1 MGRTILGK
9 ALAFPLQKRVDTV
22 GLTYFKRFRMEID
35 LTGRVL
41 RGPELA
47 ADYQLLAWDDAL
59 LEVHAE
65 TKYHSFKSEIDANVF
80 PCLGD
85 WAGCHRL
92 MHEIRGKQGF
102 LPEATWLMTRD
113 AGDGTTEYCGTI
125 QGIRDYAGLG
135 AIQNLGVTPEHR
147 GRQLG
152 TCLLVKSLQGFRSA
166 GIRRA
171 FLEVTA
177 QNEGAIRLYQ
187 RLGFS
192 KARTVYKAVEV
203 AYS

>member
-1 MGRTILGK
+1 MHFHV
-9 ALAFPLQKRVDTV
+9 ALVHSGPSPMS
-22 GLTYFKRFRMEID
+22 LTYFKRYRMEID
-35 LTGRVL
+35 LTGRQLASPVL
-41 RGPELA
+41 PDGYR
-47 ADYQLLAWDDAL
+47 LLGWDESLLDAHG
-59 LEVHAE
+59 EA
-65 TKYHSFKSEIDANVF
+65 KYNSFHSEIDANVF

-85 WAGCHRL
+85 WDGCHRL

-102 LPEATWLMTRD
+102 LPGATWLIAHVAR
-113 AGDGTTEYCGTI
+113 AADGVEYCGTI

-152 TCLLVKSLQGFRSA
+152 TCLLIKALEGFQKA
-166 GIRRA
+166 GLRRG

-177 QNEGAIRLYQ
+177 QNDGAIRLYQ
-187 RLGFS
+187 RLGFT

>member
-1 MGRTILGK
+1 M
-9 ALAFPLQKRVDTV
+9 

-35 LTGRVL
+35 LTGRLCVPPPL
-41 RGPELA
+41 PEG
-47 ADYQLLAWDDAL
+47 YRLLSWEDSL

-65 TKYHSFKSEIDANVF
+65 TKYHSFRSEIDANVF

-102 LPEATWLMTRD
+102 LPDATWLVGHAAD
-113 AGDGTTEYCGTI
+113 DGSVEYCGTI

-152 TCLLVKSLQGFRSA
+152 TCLLLQALDGFRRS
-166 GIRRA
+166 GVRRA

-187 RLGFS
+187 RIGFS

>member
-1 MGRTILGK
+1 M
-9 ALAFPLQKRVDTV
+9 
-22 GLTYFKRFRMEID
+22 GLTYFKRYRMEID
-35 LTGRVL
+35 LTGRLLVPPPL
-41 RGPELA
+41 GGR
-47 ADYQLLAWDDAL
+47 YQLIGWADNL

-65 TKYHSFKSEIDANVF
+65 TKYHSFRSEIDANVF

-85 WAGCHRL
+85 WTGCHRL
-92 MHEIRGKQGF
+92 MNEIRNKQGF
-102 LPEATWLMTRD
+102 LPAATWLM
-113 AGDGTTEYCGTI
+113 AHEGDDGSLDHCGTI

-152 TCLLVKSLQGFRSA
+152 TCLLVKALEGFKLA

-177 QNEGAIRLYQ
+177 QNDGAIRLYQ
-187 RLGFS
+187 RLGFI

>member
-1 MGRTILGK
+1 M
-9 ALAFPLQKRVDTV
+9 

-35 LTGRVL
+35 LAGRQFTQ
-41 RGPELA
+41 PEPPAGYRLV
-47 ADYQLLAWDDAL
+47 AWDDSL
-59 LEVHAE
+59 LEAHAE
-65 TKYHSFKSEIDANVF
+65 AKYNSFRAEIDSNVF

-92 MHEIRGKQGF
+92 MHEICAKQGF
-102 LPEATWLMTRD
+102 LPAATWLIVRD
-113 AGDGTTEYCGTI
+113 TAGAETPEYCGTI

-152 TCLLVKSLQGFRSA
+152 TCLLNAALAGFQQA
-166 GIRRA
+166 GLYRA

-177 QNEGAIRLYQ
+177 QNVDAIRLYQ

-203 AYS
+203 AYT

>member
-1 MGRTILGK
+1 MGTM
-9 ALAFPLQKRVDTV
+9 

-35 LTGRVL
+35 LTGRQL
-41 RGPELA
+41 DLSPPAGYELVP
-47 ADYQLLAWDDAL
+47 WDESL
-59 LEVHAE
+59 LEAHAE
-65 TKYHSFKSEIDANVF
+65 AKYQSFRGEIDSNVF

-92 MHEIRGKQGF
+92 MHEISSKHGF
-102 LPEATWLMTRD
+102 LPQATWLIR
-113 AGDGTTEYCGTI
+113 AKSFDGSSPEYCGTI

-135 AIQNLGVTPEHR
+135 AIQNLGVTPERR

-152 TCLLVKSLQGFRSA
+152 TALLMNALAGFREA
-166 GIRRA
+166 GLRRA

-187 RLGFS
+187 RIGFA

>member
-1 MGRTILGK
+1 MHFCHHQSVG
-9 ALAFPLQKRVDTV
+9 TV
-22 GLTYFKRFRMEID
+22 GLTYFKRYRMEID
-35 LTGRVL
+35 LTGRI
-41 RGPELA
+41 LA
-47 ADYQLLAWDDAL
+47 APLLPEDYELVTWDDSL

-65 TKYHSFKSEIDANVF
+65 TKYHSFRAEIDANVF

-85 WAGCHRL
+85 WSGCHRL
-92 MHEIRGKQGF
+92 MHEIRGKEGF
-102 LPEATWLMTRD
+102 LPGATWLAMHRFE
-113 AGDGTTEYCGTI
+113 DGSIEYCGTI

-152 TCLLVKSLQGFRSA
+152 TCLLIKALEGFRKA

-177 QNEGAIRLYQ
+177 QNDGAIRLYQ

-192 KARTVYKAVEV
+192 QARTVYKAVEV